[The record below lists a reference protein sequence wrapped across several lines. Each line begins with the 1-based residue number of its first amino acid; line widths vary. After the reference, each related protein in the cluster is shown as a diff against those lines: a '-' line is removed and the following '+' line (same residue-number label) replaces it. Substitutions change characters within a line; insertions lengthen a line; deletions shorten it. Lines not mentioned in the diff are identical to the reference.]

1 MRIAVS
7 LVALFSVMGIAR
19 ADDLESAQSIIRSQ
33 EHAIVND
40 DSASAYSFAG
50 PPITSMYRNAAV
62 FMYMVQ
68 KGYAPIYRHKSFE
81 LGEANLRRTR
91 YPRKFTSSMPTES
104 PGRRFTY
111 WSGRRMAVGRL
122 LAACCRKLSAFD
134 REVTQVSGLR
144 GWETVRRCEY

>member
-19 ADDLESAQSIIRSQ
+19 ADDLETAQSIIRSQ

-40 DSASAYSFAG
+40 DSATAYSFAG
-50 PPITSMYRNAAV
+50 PPITSMYRNATV

-81 LGEANLRRTR
+81 LGQAKSSEDKISQEVHVVDADGVAWEALYVLERQTDGSW
-91 YPRKFTSSMPTES
+91 KIVSCVLSK
-104 PGRRFTY
+104 
-111 WSGRRMAVGRL
+111 AVG
-122 LAACCRKLSAFD
+122 
-134 REVTQVSGLR
+134 V
-144 GWETVRRCEY
+144 